1 MGKTPHLS
9 LVIPVYNEEHD
20 LPQLFVKLRDAL
32 GPLDHE
38 VIFVNDGSRDGSFN
52 VLRETSSTEPRFK
65 ALDFRRNFGQSAAI
79 NTGIQHVG
87 GEVIVIMDSD
97 LENDPADIPA
107 LLARSDEGFDVVSG
121 WRRDR

>member
-1 MGKTPHLS
+1 MGKTPHLP
-9 LVIPVYNEEHD
+9 LVIPVYNAEHD
-20 LPQLFVKLRDAL
+20 LPQPFVKLRDAV

-52 VLRETSSTEPRFK
+52 VLRETSSTEPRFR
-65 ALDFRRNFGQSAAI
+65 ALDFRRNFGQTAAI
-79 NTGIQHVG
+79 NAGIQHAG
-87 GEVIVIMDSD
+87 GEVIMDSD

-107 LLARSDEGFDVVSG
+107 LLARSDVVSG